1 VNNAG
6 EQASLFSRPFVLL
19 CLAMFLGYSN
29 QWLMTPIIPLYVQDM
44 GGSAF
49 VAGLA
54 LLAFSVPSFVIRP
67 YVGRIADQWN
77 AAGVMA
83 CGLIL
88 LAAGSLLFLVP
99 LLSMVFIGGVVRG
112 LGWGGLNIGGY
123 TTLATAAP
131 AQRRGEAAGYYTSVT
146 TSASIA
152 FPALALW
159 LIDGHGGFQAVFLLS
174 AAMMLLGL
182 PIALYLASRNEAKK
196 PAHPGEA
203 SLSIIDKGVLLA
215 TALNLCSTLAAPSV
229 MAFLP
234 LYARSLGID
243 NIGLF
248 YILAGITSIVVR
260 PVLGKKSDAMGRG
273 PAIALG
279 LGAQAIGL
287 LLILVAHDL
296 PLILIGGV
304 FVTVGW
310 AMIGATTTALAMDL
324 TDPRSRG
331 RGMATFSLS
340 FQLGA
345 GIGAL
350 VAGALADL
358 VGLRGMYAGS
368 IVMTLAGF
376 GMLAWAWKLLPR
388 PKAQP
393 PMNADERR

>member
-1 VNNAG
+1 MNNAG
-6 EQASLFSRPFVLL
+6 EQASLFTRPFVLL

-54 LLAFSVPSFVIRP
+54 LLAFSVPSFLIRP

-83 CGLIL
+83 CGLVL

-182 PIALYLASRNEAKK
+182 PIALYLAGKNEAKK
-196 PAHPGEA
+196 PALAAEAPG
-203 SLSIIDKGVLLA
+203 SIIDKGVLLA

-279 LGAQAIGL
+279 LAAQAIGL
-287 LLILVAHDL
+287 SLILVAQEL

-345 GIGAL
+345 GVGAL
-350 VAGALADL
+350 IAGALADL

-376 GMLAWAWKLLPR
+376 GLLAWAWKLLPR
-388 PKAQP
+388 P
-393 PMNADERR
+393 R

>member
-1 VNNAG
+1 MNNAG
-6 EQASLFSRPFVLL
+6 EQASLFTRPFVLL

-54 LLAFSVPSFVIRP
+54 LLAFSVPSFLIRP

-83 CGLIL
+83 CGLVL

-182 PIALYLASRNEAKK
+182 PIALYLAGKNEAKK
-196 PAHPGEA
+196 PAQSAEPPG
-203 SLSIIDKGVLLA
+203 SIIDKGVLLA

-279 LGAQAIGL
+279 LAAQAIGL
-287 LLILVAHDL
+287 SLILVAQEL

-345 GIGAL
+345 GVGAL
-350 VAGALADL
+350 IAGALADL

-376 GMLAWAWKLLPR
+376 GLLAWAWKLLPR
-388 PKAQP
+388 P
-393 PMNADERR
+393 R